1 MVKSYA
7 VLGLGSFGK
16 SVARSFMELG
26 IEVLAVDRNKIIV
39 NEIASEVTYAVQM
52 DVTNEDALRSIGIE
66 KMDGVIV
73 AIGENLEASVMA
85 TLLVKELGV
94 PYVVA
99 KAETDMQKKILEK
112 IGADK
117 VVFPEKEMGIRLAKN
132 IAGNFLDVFDLSSK
146 DSMVELK
153 VKEEWVGKSIRE
165 LDFRNRYHLN
175 IVAFRREGKLDSFP
189 DPDDVLQ
196 QDDIII
202 TVGKNEDLSR
212 I

>member
-52 DVTNEDALRSIGIE
+52 DVTNEDALKSIGVE

-99 KAETDMQKKILEK
+99 KAETEMQKKILEK

-117 VVFPEKEMGIRLAKN
+117 VVFPEKEMGVRLAKN

-146 DSMVELK
+146 YSMVELK
-153 VKEEWVGKSIRE
+153 VKEEWIGKSIRE

-175 IVAFRREGKLDSFP
+175 IVAFRRDGKLDSFP

-196 QDDIII
+196 RDDIII

>member
-1 MVKSYA
+1 
-7 VLGLGSFGK
+7 
-16 SVARSFMELG
+16 MELG

-52 DVTNEDALRSIGIE
+52 DVTNEDALKSIGVE

-99 KAETDMQKKILEK
+99 KAETEMQKKILEK

-117 VVFPEKEMGIRLAKN
+117 VVFPEKEMGVRLAKN

-153 VKEEWVGKSIRE
+153 VKEEWIGKSIRE

-175 IVAFRREGKLDSFP
+175 IVAFRRDGKLDSFP

-196 QDDIII
+196 RDDIII

>member
-1 MVKSYA
+1 MRKQFA
-7 VLGLGSFGK
+7 VFGLGSFGK

-52 DVTNEDALRSIGIE
+52 DVTNEDALKSIGVE

-99 KAETDMQKKILEK
+99 KAETEMQKKILEK

-117 VVFPEKEMGIRLAKN
+117 VVFPEKEMGVRLAKN

-153 VKEEWVGKSIRE
+153 VKEEWIGKSIRE

-175 IVAFRREGKLDSFP
+175 IVAFRRDGKLDSFP

-196 QDDIII
+196 RDDIII

>member
-52 DVTNEDALRSIGIE
+52 DVTNEDALKSIGVE

-99 KAETDMQKKILEK
+99 KAETEMQKKILEK

-117 VVFPEKEMGIRLAKN
+117 VVFPEKEMGVRLAKN

-153 VKEEWVGKSIRE
+153 VKEEWIGKSIRE

-175 IVAFRREGKLDSFP
+175 IVDFRRDGKLDSFP

-196 QDDIII
+196 RDDIII

>member
-52 DVTNEDALRSIGIE
+52 DVTNEDALKSIGVE

-99 KAETDMQKKILEK
+99 KAETEMQKKILEK

-117 VVFPEKEMGIRLAKN
+117 VVFPEKEMGVRLAKN

-153 VKEEWVGKSIRE
+153 VKEEWIGKSIRE

-175 IVAFRREGKLDSFP
+175 IVAFRRDGKLDSFP

-196 QDDIII
+196 KDDIII
-202 TVGKNEDLSR
+202 TVGKNEDLNR

>member
-52 DVTNEDALRSIGIE
+52 DVTNEDALKSIGIE

-132 IAGNFLDVFDLSSK
+132 IVGNFLDVFDLSSK

-196 QDDIII
+196 KDDIII
-202 TVGKNEDLSR
+202 TVGKNEDLNR

>member
-7 VLGLGSFGK
+7 VLGLGSLGK

-52 DVTNEDALRSIGIE
+52 DVTNEDALKSIGVE

-99 KAETDMQKKILEK
+99 KAETEMQKKILEK

-117 VVFPEKEMGIRLAKN
+117 VVFPEKEMGVRLAKN

-153 VKEEWVGKSIRE
+153 VKEEWIGKSIRE

-175 IVAFRREGKLDSFP
+175 IVAFRRDGKLDSFP

-196 QDDIII
+196 RDDIII

>member
-1 MVKSYA
+1 
-7 VLGLGSFGK
+7 
-16 SVARSFMELG
+16 ME
-26 IEVLAVDRNKIIV
+26 
-39 NEIASEVTYAVQM
+39 
-52 DVTNEDALRSIGIE
+52 
-66 KMDGVIV
+66 GVIV

-99 KAETDMQKKILEK
+99 KAETEMQKKILEK

-117 VVFPEKEMGIRLAKN
+117 VVFPEKEMGVRLAKN

-153 VKEEWVGKSIRE
+153 VKEEWIGKSIRE

-175 IVAFRREGKLDSFP
+175 IGAFRRDGKLDSFP

-196 QDDIII
+196 RDDIII

>member
-1 MVKSYA
+1 MVTSYA

-52 DVTNEDALRSIGIE
+52 DVTNEDALKSIGVE

-99 KAETDMQKKILEK
+99 KAETEMQKKILEK

-117 VVFPEKEMGIRLAKN
+117 VVFPEKEMGVRLAKN

-153 VKEEWVGKSIRE
+153 VKEEWIGKSIRE

-175 IVAFRREGKLDSFP
+175 IVAFRRDGKLDSFP

-196 QDDIII
+196 RDDIII

>member
-52 DVTNEDALRSIGIE
+52 DVTNEDALKSIGVE

-73 AIGENLEASVMA
+73 AIGENLEASVMS

-99 KAETDMQKKILEK
+99 KAETEMQKKILEK

-117 VVFPEKEMGIRLAKN
+117 VVFPEKEMGVRLAKN

-153 VKEEWVGKSIRE
+153 VKEEWIGKSIRE

-175 IVAFRREGKLDSFP
+175 IVAFRRDGKLDSFP

-196 QDDIII
+196 RDDIII

>member
-52 DVTNEDALRSIGIE
+52 DVTNEDALKSIGVE

-99 KAETDMQKKILEK
+99 KAETEMQKKILKK

-117 VVFPEKEMGIRLAKN
+117 VVFPEKEMGVRLAKN

-153 VKEEWVGKSIRE
+153 VKEEWIGKSIRE

-175 IVAFRREGKLDSFP
+175 IVAFRRDGKLDSFP

-196 QDDIII
+196 RDDIII

>member
-52 DVTNEDALRSIGIE
+52 DVTNEDALKSIGVE

-99 KAETDMQKKILEK
+99 KAETEMQKKILEK

-117 VVFPEKEMGIRLAKN
+117 VVFPEKEMGVRLAKN

-153 VKEEWVGKSIRE
+153 VKEEWIGKSIRE

-175 IVAFRREGKLDSFP
+175 IVAFRRDGKLESFP

-196 QDDIII
+196 RDDIII

>member
-52 DVTNEDALRSIGIE
+52 DVTNEDALKSIGVE

-99 KAETDMQKKILEK
+99 KAETEMQKKILEK

-117 VVFPEKEMGIRLAKN
+117 VVFPEKEMGVRLAKN

-146 DSMVELK
+146 DSMVEMK
-153 VKEEWVGKSIRE
+153 VKEEWIGKSIRE

-175 IVAFRREGKLDSFP
+175 IVAFRRDGKLDSFP

-196 QDDIII
+196 RDDIII

>member
-52 DVTNEDALRSIGIE
+52 DVTNEDALKSIGVE

-94 PYVVA
+94 TYVVA
-99 KAETDMQKKILEK
+99 KAETEMQKKILEN

-117 VVFPEKEMGIRLAKN
+117 VVFPEKEMGVRLAKN

-153 VKEEWVGKSIRE
+153 VKEEWIGKSIRE

-175 IVAFRREGKLDSFP
+175 IVAFRRDGKLDSFP

-196 QDDIII
+196 RDDIII

>member
-52 DVTNEDALRSIGIE
+52 DVTNEDALKSIGVE

-99 KAETDMQKKILEK
+99 KAETEMQKKILEK
-112 IGADK
+112 IGAYN
-117 VVFPEKEMGIRLAKN
+117 VVFPEKEMGVRLAKN

-153 VKEEWVGKSIRE
+153 VKEEWIGKSIRE

-175 IVAFRREGKLDSFP
+175 IVDFRRDGKLDSFP

-196 QDDIII
+196 RDDIII

>member
-52 DVTNEDALRSIGIE
+52 DVTNEDALKSIGIE

-117 VVFPEKEMGIRLAKN
+117 VVFPEIEMGIRLAKN
-132 IAGNFLDVFDLSSK
+132 IVGNFLDVFDLSSK

-196 QDDIII
+196 KDDIII
-202 TVGKNEDLSR
+202 TVGKNEDLNR

>member
-52 DVTNEDALRSIGIE
+52 DVTNEDALKSIGVE

-99 KAETDMQKKILEK
+99 KAETEMQKKILEK

-117 VVFPEKEMGIRLAKN
+117 VVFPEKEMGVRLAKN

-153 VKEEWVGKSIRE
+153 GKEEWIGKSIRE

-175 IVAFRREGKLDSFP
+175 IVAFRRDGKLDSFP

-196 QDDIII
+196 RDDIII

>member
-52 DVTNEDALRSIGIE
+52 DVTNEDALKSIGVE

-99 KAETDMQKKILEK
+99 KAETEMQKKIL
-112 IGADK
+112 
-117 VVFPEKEMGIRLAKN
+117 
-132 IAGNFLDVFDLSSK
+132 
-146 DSMVELK
+146 
-153 VKEEWVGKSIRE
+153 
-165 LDFRNRYHLN
+165 
-175 IVAFRREGKLDSFP
+175 
-189 DPDDVLQ
+189 
-196 QDDIII
+196 
-202 TVGKNEDLSR
+202 
-212 I
+212 

>member
-26 IEVLAVDRNKIIV
+26 IEVLAVDRNKMIV

-52 DVTNEDALRSIGIE
+52 DVTNEDALKSIGIE
-66 KMDGVIV
+66 RMDGVIV

-99 KAETDMQKKILEK
+99 KAETEMQKKILEK

-117 VVFPEKEMGIRLAKN
+117 VVFPEKEMGVRLAKN

-153 VKEEWVGKSIRE
+153 VKEEWIGKSIRE

-175 IVAFRREGKLDSFP
+175 IVAFRRGGKLDSFP

-196 QDDIII
+196 KDDIII

>member
-52 DVTNEDALRSIGIE
+52 DVTNEDALKSIGVE

-99 KAETDMQKKILEK
+99 KAETEMQKKILEK

-117 VVFPEKEMGIRLAKN
+117 VVFPEKEMGVRLAKN
-132 IAGNFLDVFDLSSK
+132 IAGNCLDVFDLSSK

-153 VKEEWVGKSIRE
+153 VKEEWIGKSIRE

-175 IVAFRREGKLDSFP
+175 IVAFRRDGKLDSFP

-196 QDDIII
+196 RDDIII

>member
-52 DVTNEDALRSIGIE
+52 DVTNEDALKSIGVE

-99 KAETDMQKKILEK
+99 KAETEMQKKILEK

-117 VVFPEKEMGIRLAKN
+117 VVFPEKEMGVRLAKN

-153 VKEEWVGKSIRE
+153 MKEEWIGKSIRE

-175 IVAFRREGKLDSFP
+175 IVAFRRDGKLDSFP

-196 QDDIII
+196 RDDIII

>member
-52 DVTNEDALRSIGIE
+52 DVTNEDALKSIGVE

-73 AIGENLEASVMA
+73 AINENLEASVMA

-99 KAETDMQKKILEK
+99 KAETEMQKKILEK

-117 VVFPEKEMGIRLAKN
+117 VVFPEKEMGVRLAKN

-153 VKEEWVGKSIRE
+153 VKEEWIGKSIRE

-175 IVAFRREGKLDSFP
+175 IVAFRRDGKLDSFP

-196 QDDIII
+196 RDDIII

>member
-52 DVTNEDALRSIGIE
+52 DVTNEDALKSIGVE

-99 KAETDMQKKILEK
+99 KAETEMQKKILEK

-117 VVFPEKEMGIRLAKN
+117 VVFPEKEMGVRLAKN

-153 VKEEWVGKSIRE
+153 VKEEWIGKSIRE

-175 IVAFRREGKLDSFP
+175 IVAFRRDGNLDSFP

-196 QDDIII
+196 RDDIII

>member
-52 DVTNEDALRSIGIE
+52 DVTNEDALKSIGVE
-66 KMDGVIV
+66 KMDGVIM

-99 KAETDMQKKILEK
+99 KAETEMQKKILEK

-117 VVFPEKEMGIRLAKN
+117 VVFPEKEMGVRLAKN

-153 VKEEWVGKSIRE
+153 VKEEWIGKSIRE

-175 IVAFRREGKLDSFP
+175 IVAFRRDGKLDSFP

-196 QDDIII
+196 RDDIII

>member
-26 IEVLAVDRNKIIV
+26 IEVLAVDRNKMIV

-52 DVTNEDALRSIGIE
+52 DVTNEDALKSIGVE

-99 KAETDMQKKILEK
+99 KAETEMQKKILEK

-117 VVFPEKEMGIRLAKN
+117 VVFPEKEMGVRLAKN

-153 VKEEWVGKSIRE
+153 VKEEWIGKSIRE

-175 IVAFRREGKLDSFP
+175 IVAFRRDGKLDSFP

-196 QDDIII
+196 RDDIII

>member
-52 DVTNEDALRSIGIE
+52 DVTNEDALKSIGVE

-99 KAETDMQKKILEK
+99 KAETEMQKKILEK

-117 VVFPEKEMGIRLAKN
+117 VVFPEKEMGVRLAKN

-153 VKEEWVGKSIRE
+153 VKEEWIGKSIRE

-175 IVAFRREGKLDSFP
+175 IVAFRRDGKLDSFP

-196 QDDIII
+196 RDDIII

>member
-39 NEIASEVTYAVQM
+39 NEIASEVTYVVQM
-52 DVTNEDALRSIGIE
+52 DVTNEDALKSIGVE

-99 KAETDMQKKILEK
+99 KAETEMQKKILEK

-117 VVFPEKEMGIRLAKN
+117 VVFPEKEMGVRLAKN

-153 VKEEWVGKSIRE
+153 VKEEWIGKSIRE

-175 IVAFRREGKLDSFP
+175 IVAFRRDGKLDSFP

-196 QDDIII
+196 RDDIII

>member
-52 DVTNEDALRSIGIE
+52 DVTNEDALKSIGVE

-99 KAETDMQKKILEK
+99 KAETEMQKKILEK

-117 VVFPEKEMGIRLAKN
+117 VVFPEKEMGVRLAKN

-153 VKEEWVGKSIRE
+153 VKEEWSGKSIRE

-175 IVAFRREGKLDSFP
+175 IVAFRRDGKLDSFP

-196 QDDIII
+196 RDDIII

>member
-52 DVTNEDALRSIGIE
+52 DVTNEDALRSIGVE

>member
-52 DVTNEDALRSIGIE
+52 DVTNEDALTSIGVE

-99 KAETDMQKKILEK
+99 KAETEMQKKILEK

-117 VVFPEKEMGIRLAKN
+117 VVFPEKEMGVRLAKN

-153 VKEEWVGKSIRE
+153 VKEEWIGKSIRE

-175 IVAFRREGKLDSFP
+175 IVAFRRDGKLDSFP

-196 QDDIII
+196 RDDIII

>member
-52 DVTNEDALRSIGIE
+52 DVTNEDALKSIGVE

-99 KAETDMQKKILEK
+99 KAETEMQKKILEK

-117 VVFPEKEMGIRLAKN
+117 VVFPEKEMGVRLAKN

-153 VKEEWVGKSIRE
+153 VKEEWIGKSIRE

-175 IVAFRREGKLDSFP
+175 TVAFRRDGKLDSFP

-196 QDDIII
+196 RDDIII

>member
-52 DVTNEDALRSIGIE
+52 DVTNEDALKSIGIE

-153 VKEEWVGKSIRE
+153 VKEEWIGKSIRE

-175 IVAFRREGKLDSFP
+175 IVAFRRGGKLDSFP